1 MMRELLKSNDAVLL
15 SYVNTLLTQAEL
27 ESIIADQNISLVE
40 GSIGIF
46 PRRVLVRKADWS
58 RARRLLIDAG
68 LEHELLSD

>member
-1 MMRELLKSNDAVLL
+1 MRELLKSNDAVLL

-46 PRRVLVRKADWS
+46 PRRVLVREADWDH
-58 RARRLLIDAG
+58 ARRVLIDAG
-68 LEHELLSD
+68 LERELLSD

>member
-1 MMRELLKSNDAVLL
+1 MRELLKSNDAVLL

-46 PRRVLVRKADWS
+46 PRRVLVRKADWD
-58 RARRLLIDAG
+58 RARRVLIDAG
-68 LEHELLSD
+68 LERELLSD